1 VQSAFPSV
9 KSILSGATDTTED
22 DIKKRKAARRKSL
35 ANRRVSFAPE
45 ATLHTWD
52 VVEYMKD
59 ATTSSASSE
68 SERRAS
74 SVSQEAGTKSP
85 EPDSPEQPLI
95 PASPSTPPKQS
106 EDPLKRVSLL
116 ANQRDLHQSKRRR
129 SSPIKAP
136 EEVFS
141 SPLSD
146 RSPVKD
152 SGANESDSDD
162 MGDATMDLDDP
173 TMQSLDE
180 SGGST
185 SSSARLD
192 AALRQAAVHAETQRL
207 DEDDGDVTMDLVDD
221 EVTNAFK
228 LWTAKSRRDSLAI
241 NRMIASQ
248 DQENV
253 DPFKSKNIA
262 RDAGDTT
269 EEVSM
274 DITRAIGGIVQ
285 DDMSNNTTKTMRG
298 LKRRRS
304 SNLPLTE
311 SSGSPVKRPST
322 RRSLSRSRSSAEDSI
337 LEDQSMDLT
346 MAVGSIQTNAKS
358 NQESSD
364 TSLGD
369 ETMDFTVAI
378 GSIVDTGNRES
389 IADTEALEDM
399 SMELTENIGQALGDP
414 KVPATP
420 SPARKAPRESML
432 PPSVTVERPHT
443 PQKSPLTRKAS
454 TVGKKS
460 VGTPSRHSPR
470 KSLQAKLIDEKVQMS
485 TPKDSRSSND
495 DSRPQPDEPHVSVVQ
510 EDASAN
516 IASADITSTLEMKQT
531 TKTSLSDSLKLLS
544 TPRKEILPSHMLMPT
559 TISKQTDSPAK
570 KPVTPRKGASP
581 KRSITFSRTPSP
593 RKRVKLDV
601 KESPNKQAEETSL
614 SDIPEGERI
623 SLQDFLTM
631 TNIRFMDLT
640 TTKRRATGFP
650 GAEGILKGAFDTN
663 NEDQEPSV
671 ENNVAAAVAIVP
683 MLSMYQHVSTISLI
697 ENNILTR
704 TVLSRNE
711 VLHL

>member
-1 VQSAFPSV
+1 
-9 KSILSGATDTTED
+9 
-22 DIKKRKAARRKSL
+22 L

-59 ATTSSASSE
+59 ATSSTASSE
-68 SERRAS
+68 SERRS
-74 SVSQEAGTKSP
+74 SAVSQEAPNKSP
-85 EPDSPEQPLI
+85 EPESSEESLVPE
-95 PASPSTPPKQS
+95 SPSTPPKQS
-106 EDPLKRVSLL
+106 EDSLKRVSLP

-129 SSPIKAP
+129 SSPIKGSD
-136 EEVFS
+136 EVFS

-152 SGANESDSDD
+152 KEPNESDSDD

-180 SGGST
+180 SSGST

-207 DEDDGDVTMDLVDD
+207 DEDDGDATMDLVDD

-228 LWTAKSRRDSLAI
+228 LWTKNRRDSLAI
-241 NRMIASQ
+241 NRMIASE

-253 DPFKSKNIA
+253 DPFKSKSIMPDID
-262 RDAGDTT
+262 DATQ
-269 EEVSM
+269 EVSM
-274 DITRAIGGIVQ
+274 DITRAIGGIVP
-285 DDMSNNTTKTMRG
+285 DDTSNNTTKGLRG

-304 SNLPLTE
+304 SNLPMTE
-311 SSGSPVKRPST
+311 SSGSPIKRPST

-346 MAVGSIQTNAKS
+346 MAVGTIQTTAKS
-358 NQESSD
+358 NQQESSD
-364 TSLGD
+364 LSMGD

-378 GSIVDTGNRES
+378 GSIVDTGSRES

-399 SMELTENIGQALGDP
+399 SMEVTENLGQAFGTT
-414 KVPATP
+414 KAPATP
-420 SPARKAPRESML
+420 SPSRQPTEVAML
-432 PPSVTVERPHT
+432 PPSVTVERGHT
-443 PQKSPLTRKAS
+443 PQKSPLTSKPSSASRKK
-454 TVGKKS
+454 VG
-460 VGTPSRHSPR
+460 PSPRHSPR
-470 KSLQAKLIDEKVQMS
+470 KSLQASLFEAKKQLSPRKQSNEPNTATDPAPDKALVERVQGD
-485 TPKDSRSSND
+485 T
-495 DSRPQPDEPHVSVVQ
+495 VT
-510 EDASAN
+510 N
-516 IASADITSTLEMKQT
+516 IASADVTSTLDVKQSS
-531 TKTSLSDSLKLLS
+531 KTSLSDSLKLLS
-544 TPRKEILPSHMLMPT
+544 TPRKEILPSPVLIPT
-559 TISKQTDSPAK
+559 TVSKPNDSPAK
-570 KPVTPRKGASP
+570 KSLTPQNGPSP

-601 KESPNKQAEETSL
+601 KASPEKQNEEPSI

-650 GAEGILKGAFDTN
+650 GAEGMLKGALDIG
-663 NEDQEPSV
+663 NEDPEPSL

-683 MLSMYQHVSTISLI
+683 MLSMYQHVSTI
-697 ENNILTR
+697 
-704 TVLSRNE
+704 
-711 VLHL
+711 